1 MDEIVRERHLLAPL
15 KKRANL
21 VIDTTHHTSGEF
33 RALIDRNFRRADTLG
48 LMVSLIS
55 FFLSIRSAPRGR
67 LGFDVRFLAN

>member
-21 VIDTTHHTSGEF
+21 VIDTANHTSGEL

-48 LMVSLIS
+48 LTVLLIS
-55 FFLSIRSAPRGR
+55 FSYR
-67 LGFDVRFLAN
+67 LGLPREADLYSTCGF